1 MTPPG
6 SEKGNIVHLTPSFG
20 PVLHTA
26 NLLGAQL
33 HQVSAIANL
42 PNKKTSRLITI
53 KTNTSGYHLQ
63 TSTSSLLC
71 LE

>member
-1 MTPPG
+1 MFDR
-6 SEKGNIVHLTPSFG
+6 E
-20 PVLHTA
+20 
-26 NLLGAQL
+26 LLGAQL